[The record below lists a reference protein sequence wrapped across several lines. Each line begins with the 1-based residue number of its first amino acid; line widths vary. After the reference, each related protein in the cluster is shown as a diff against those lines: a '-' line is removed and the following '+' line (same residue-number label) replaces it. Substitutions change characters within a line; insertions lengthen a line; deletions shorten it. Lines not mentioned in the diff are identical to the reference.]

1 MTSVHFTIVDV
12 FSRTPYKGN
21 PLSVVNDLEGLLS
34 ETQMKLITRQ
44 FNLSET
50 TFFSQP
56 KLPGATYKLRSFL
69 PDGREVFG
77 VGHNILGAWWF
88 LAQGGFLDFSKAQA
102 IRDSGTEEEF
112 VISQELGG
120 SVTPVKIC
128 RLKASATQNP
138 EFFVSITQA
147 TPEAHGQHPD
157 QASLAASIGIRAEE
171 IGFLLGDDG
180 KSIWAIKPR
189 VMSTSTTYHLLVP
202 ISSIA
207 ALERATIQKDKL
219 FQQLKLVDER
229 VYGIY
234 LFTNEEH
241 ITANASKNSYRARFF
256 SPGMS
261 SEDPATGSAA
271 GPLSVFLHQE
281 GYLDL
286 EDGCTTIEVWQGH
299 QVGRHCGIQVEL
311 SQGGSGARDIAV
323 DIIGTGVKVFEGS
336 LVVPEASVRF

>member
-1 MTSVHFTIVDV
+1 MTSVQFTTVDV
-12 FSRTPYKGN
+12 FSKTPYKGN
-21 PLSVVNDLEGLLS
+21 PLAVVNDLEGLLS

-56 KLPGATYKLRSFL
+56 TLLGATYMLRSFL

-102 IRDSGTEEEF
+102 TRDLGTEEEF
-112 VISQELGG
+112 VFSQELGG
-120 SVTPVKIC
+120 SVTPVKIR
-128 RLKASATQNP
+128 RLKESATQVP
-138 EFFVSITQA
+138 EFSVSITQA

-157 QASLAASIGIRAEE
+157 LASLAASVGIRADE
-171 IGFLLGDDG
+171 IGFLLGDDD
-180 KSIWAIKPR
+180 KKTWAIEPR

-207 ALERATIQKDKL
+207 ALERATIQKGKL
-219 FQQLKLVDER
+219 LQQLNLVDER
-229 VYGIY
+229 AYGIY
-234 LFTNEEH
+234 LFTKEEPG
-241 ITANASKNSYRARFF
+241 TANAGKNGYRARFF

-271 GPLSVFLHQE
+271 GPLSVLLHQE
-281 GYLDL
+281 GYLGF
-286 EDGCTTIEVWQGH
+286 EGCNTIEVWQGH
-299 QVGRHCGIQVEL
+299 QVGRYCVIQVEL
-311 SQGGSGARDIAV
+311 SQGGSGAGGIVV
-323 DIIGTGVKVFEGS
+323 DIIGTAVKISEGS